1 MKINLLLILI
11 NDNVV
16 PYDDTLMKIQATQGQ
31 MNTILVGCNTAS
43 VIKEFIN
50 QAKRKQHYFFLPK
63 TTTRTVPV
71 TLSSTP
77 TYAKNDDHD
86 VYLYHRWN
94 NKKHNKNTS
103 TGKKASPV

>member
-50 QAKRKQHYFFLPK
+50 QAKRKQDEFFLLKMAAHIP
-63 TTTRTVPV
+63 PV
-71 TLSSTP
+71 TPSPAP
-77 TYAKNDDHD
+77 TFVNNDHNAF
-86 VYLYHRWN
+86 LYHQ
-94 NKKHNKNTS
+94 
-103 TGKKASPV
+103 